1 MFIQIFIRDTGTLKL
16 YIPLHRSS
24 TGYTYRPY
32 AAAAAA
38 AGAAV
43 QSVKLYKLQEVSR
56 ISAPTLHWL
65 HPQLGNVRCS
75 NCCSLAPSHGAYL
88 LHYVQLRQQPFDAV
102 FELRQSSQRF
112 WRLQLSCV
120 VQPTLQNCGKKWAV
134 RNCNSLTIKTGGKTP
149 SVFRFQSIYIFNQ
162 IYWAYS
168 TDCSHWLKT
177 HQSALNRVKLTRSF
191 PSLWSRLWF
200 LRMSCG
206 FILNQ

>member
-32 AAAAAA
+32 AAAAA
-38 AGAAV
+38 GAAV
-43 QSVKLYKLQEVSR
+43 QSVKLYKRQEVSR

-134 RNCNSLTIKTGGKTP
+134 WNCNSLTIKTGEKPHQYLGFSLYTYLIK
-149 SVFRFQSIYIFNQ
+149 YIEPTLLTVV
-162 IYWAYS
+162 IDLKH
-168 TDCSHWLKT
+168 TKVHWIGSNLQD
-177 HQSALNRVKLTRSF
+177 HFHHCDQGSDF
-191 PSLWSRLWF
+191 
-200 LRMSCG
+200 
-206 FILNQ
+206 